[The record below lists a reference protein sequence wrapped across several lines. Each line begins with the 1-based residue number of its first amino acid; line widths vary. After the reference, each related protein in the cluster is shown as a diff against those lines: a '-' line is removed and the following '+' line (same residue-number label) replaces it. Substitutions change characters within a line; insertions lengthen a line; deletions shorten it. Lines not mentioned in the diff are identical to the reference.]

1 MLYGRHCSAHYV
13 SGVFLGRCF
22 AFSTDGVAFMS
33 LGFATW
39 SLLTWELTEL
49 IAGGREFVK
58 LQGKKVQNPSWR
70 YVSNLWQFEGLGIR
84 ARAPCPLPEELRHHG
99 LMWEV
104 VAREP
109 LLVFSAGLR

>member
-1 MLYGRHCSAHYV
+1 M
-13 SGVFLGRCF
+13 SGALLGRGF
-22 AFSTDGVAFMS
+22 AFSTDGAAFMS

-39 SLLTWELTEL
+39 SLQTWELTEL
-49 IAGGREFVK
+49 TAGGREFVK
-58 LQGKKVQNPSWR
+58 LQGNKVQNPSWR
-70 YVSNLWQFEGLGIR
+70 YVSNLWQFEGLHIR
-84 ARAPCPLPEELRHHG
+84 ARAPCQLPEELRHHG